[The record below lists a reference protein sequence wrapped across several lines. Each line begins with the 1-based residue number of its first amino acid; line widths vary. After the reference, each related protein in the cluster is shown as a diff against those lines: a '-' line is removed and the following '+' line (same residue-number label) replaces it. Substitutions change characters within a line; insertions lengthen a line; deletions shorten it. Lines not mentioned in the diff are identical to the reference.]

1 MDEILIFGELVKD
14 FRNQR
19 DLSQEKLAAKTGLD
33 RTFISLIENGKR
45 NPTLLT
51 LLKISG
57 AFGLAPSDLMLE
69 FEKRCREDEKRKSE
83 NVPPGNTQ
91 GGKL

>member
-1 MDEILIFGELVKD
+1 MDEILIFGELVKEL
-14 FRNQR
+14 RNQR
-19 DLSQEKLAAKTGLD
+19 DLSQEKLASKTGLD

-57 AFGLAPSDLMLE
+57 AFGLALSELMLE
-69 FEKRCREDEKRKSE
+69 FEKRLGEVEENKPEKT
-83 NVPPGNTQ
+83 P
-91 GGKL
+91 GGKV

>member
-1 MDEILIFGELVKD
+1 MDEILIFGTLVKEL
-14 FRNQR
+14 RNQR

-57 AFGLAPSDLMLE
+57 AFGLAPSELMLE
-69 FEKRCREDEKRKSE
+69 FEKRLVEAEEKTPE
-83 NVPPGNTQ
+83 NTP
-91 GGKL
+91 GGKV